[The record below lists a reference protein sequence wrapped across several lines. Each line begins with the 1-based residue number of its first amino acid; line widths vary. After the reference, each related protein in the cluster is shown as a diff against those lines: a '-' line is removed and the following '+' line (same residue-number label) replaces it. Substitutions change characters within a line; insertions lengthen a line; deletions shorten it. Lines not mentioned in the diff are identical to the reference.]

1 MRSDALGLFTSPSTG
16 AAVYVAA
23 VQRETDQLEASL
35 ATLSGAVEED
45 PESAQLLIAMGNECL
60 YAGQVCLSTVYKIPQ
75 FGHVR
80 VGSMD

>member
-1 MRSDALGLFTSPSTG
+1 MIIHIRSAG

-45 PESAQLLIAMGNECL
+45 PECAQLLVAMGNECL
-60 YAGQVCLSTVYKIPQ
+60 YAGQVRLDVKCLSWD
-75 FGHVR
+75 R
-80 VGSMD
+80 